1 MKSLEDEGVIINRP
15 TKCAR
20 SFFLWKPLHQPSDS
34 NSNTVNTT
42 PTVSLPSNT
51 PICGNNDKDVSLLS
65 EGIDSLKKF
74 FERQLQNLMQISP
87 VKSYSKGTNTNKSD
101 ILIKSLQE
109 TIFIFKKELINKEDT
124 IKDLSIILWN
134 IRYNTYKISPSNT
147 ESGNEPTL
155 EDNADLIDSESS
167 LH

>member
-1 MKSLEDEGVIINRP
+1 M
-15 TKCAR
+15 
-20 SFFLWKPLHQPSDS
+20 HQPSDS

-51 PICGNNDKDVSLLS
+51 PPCGNNDQDISLLS
-65 EGIDSLKKF
+65 EGIDSLEQI
-74 FERQLQNLMQISP
+74 FERQLQNLMLIYP

-124 IKDLSIILWN
+124 IKDLSIIL
-134 IRYNTYKISPSNT
+134 
-147 ESGNEPTL
+147 
-155 EDNADLIDSESS
+155 
-167 LH
+167 